1 MGGRFVRRLVTLY
14 LPLVFYMVILLFP
27 FYWMFVTSV
36 KPNAELLDLEVN
48 PLWVR
53 QPTLEHIRHLLV
65 NTPFLRWLG
74 NTTLIA
80 VGSTVISLAASLLSA
95 YAIQRLRF
103 RGSSYLGL
111 AVFMAYMVPPTILF
125 IPLALVVLRLNL
137 FDNPWALILTYPTF
151 LIPFATWM
159 LMGYFKSI
167 PKELEECAAID
178 GASRFTIFSR
188 IIIPVAVPGILSA
201 TIFSFTLSWNEYI
214 YALVFLSTRL
224 KKTVPVAVVT
234 ELVRGDVFA
243 WGPLMAGALLGSLPV
258 ALVYSLFVEH
268 YVAGMTGSLK
278 E

>member
-1 MGGRFVRRLVTLY
+1 MGGRFGRRLVTLY
-14 LPLVFYMVILLFP
+14 LPLAFYMVILLFP
-27 FYWMFVTSV
+27 FYWMLVTSV
-36 KPNAELLDLEVN
+36 KPNVEMLDLEVN

-53 QPTLEHIRHLLV
+53 NPTLNHIRHLLFE
-65 NTPFLRWLG
+65 TPFLRWLG

-80 VGSTVISLAASLLSA
+80 VGSTAISLGASLLSA

-137 FDNPWALILTYPTF
+137 FDNPWALIVTYPTF

-178 GASRFTIFSR
+178 GASRFTVFSR
-188 IIIPVAVPGILSA
+188 IILPVAIPGILSA
-201 TIFSFTLSWNEYI
+201 GIFSFTLSWNEYI
-214 YALVFLSTRL
+214 YALVFLSTRA

-243 WGPLMAGALLGSLPV
+243 WGPLMAGALLGSIPV